1 MNVGI
6 LGSSALATAV
16 VRRLVETHRVH
27 VFPEDRS
34 RELGDARIVAA
45 PGLAQLARSAEVL
58 FVCAASTAEM
68 RDLLLGP
75 AGLCEGL
82 SPGKI
87 VIDQTPGDPAQ
98 ARAMAAEL
106 QQRGVVFIDAPIHCE
121 QLDALPDTSAIM
133 CGGPADAVESVRQ
146 LLESICPKVVHVGEA
161 GSGRAARLVVA
172 AVAASN
178 RLVTYECAA
187 MGFRNGLSVEDMA
200 TVLTRCS
207 GYSSGTARVLP
218 AIAAGGRTAD
228 VSLRSVVE
236 DLTTASQL
244 AMHVGAPM
252 LIGNLVR
259 SLLQAESNGLGAAAG
274 LDDTFRL
281 FRDAVGM
288 PAAGTDEAGVGA
300 APQPAR

>member
-6 LGSSALATAV
+6 VGSSALAAAV
-16 VRRLVETHRVH
+16 LRRLVETYRVH
-27 VFPEDRS
+27 VFLEDRS
-34 RELGDARIVAA
+34 REPGDTRIAAA
-45 PGLAQLARSAEVL
+45 PSLAQLARSADVL
-58 FVCAASTAEM
+58 LVCAASAADV

-87 VIDQTPGDPAQ
+87 VIDLTPGDPVQ
-98 ARAMAAEL
+98 ARAMAAEM
-106 QQRGVVFIDAPIHCE
+106 QQRGVAFIDAPIHCE
-121 QLDALPDTSAIM
+121 RLGALPDTAAIT

-146 LLESICPKVVHVGEA
+146 LLEAICPKVVHVGEA

-172 AVAASN
+172 TVAAAN
-178 RLVTYECAA
+178 RLVTCECAA
-187 MGFRNGLSVEDMA
+187 MGFRNGLSVEDMG

-236 DLTTASQL
+236 DLTMASQL
-244 AMHVGAPM
+244 AMQVGAPL

-259 SLLQAESNGLGAAAG
+259 SLLQAESNGLGALAG

-281 FRDAVGM
+281 FRDAIGM
-288 PAAGTDEAGVGA
+288 PAAGPDDAGVGA
-300 APQPAR
+300 AGQPAG